1 MNFQQLRIVRET
13 VRQNFNLTE
22 TGKALFT
29 SQSGISKGLKDLE
42 DELGVEIFSR
52 FGKRLIGLTEAGSD
66 LLKMMDRI
74 LLDAE
79 NIKRMA
85 LQFSGRKKGNLTVAA
100 THTQARY
107 VLPNVIQRFMLDVP
121 EVHLFLHQGSPKEIV
136 KLLLSGDADIGI
148 ATETLAQ
155 IPDLI
160 SFPCYEWNHGVI
172 VPNDHPLLSLD
183 KVTLEDLSKFPV
195 ITYHPSFTGRSHVD
209 HAFRQADLEP
219 DIVITAMDADVIKT
233 YVSLG
238 LGIGIVSSLAFSPER
253 DTSLALIPAGHLF
266 GSNFARIA
274 VRRGHYLRGYAYDF
288 IQRLAPE
295 LTESALKPKIYV

>member
-29 SQSGISKGLKDLE
+29 SQSGISKGLKELE

-52 FGKRLIGLTEAGSD
+52 FGKRLVGLTEAGGD
-66 LLKMMDRI
+66 LLKVVDRI

-79 NIKRMA
+79 NIKRVA
-85 LQFSGRKKGNLTVAA
+85 LQFSGRKKGNLTVAT

-107 VLPNVIQRFMLDVP
+107 VLPDIIKRFMLDVP
-121 EVHLFLHQGSPKEIV
+121 EVHLSLHQGSPKEIAE
-136 KLLLSGDADIGI
+136 LLLNGDADIGI
-148 ATETLAQ
+148 ATETLAMV
-155 IPDLI
+155 PDLI
-160 SFPCYEWNHGVI
+160 SFPCYEWEHAV
-172 VPNDHPLLSLD
+172 VVQKDHPLLALD
-183 KVTLEDLSKFPV
+183 NVTLEDLSKFPV

-209 HAFRQADLEP
+209 HAFRQANLEP

-233 YVSLG
+233 YVGLG
-238 LGIGIVSSLAFSPER
+238 LGIGVVSSLAFDPER
-253 DTSLALIPAGHLF
+253 DVSLALIPAGHLF

-288 IQRLAPE
+288 IRRLAPN
-295 LTESALKPKIYV
+295 LTEADLRNKI

>member
-29 SQSGISKGLKDLE
+29 SQSGVSKGLKELE

-52 FGKRLIGLTEAGSD
+52 FGKRLVGLTEAGGD
-66 LLKMMDRI
+66 LLKVVDRI

-79 NIKRMA
+79 NIKRVA
-85 LQFSGRKKGNLTVAA
+85 LQFSGRKKGNLTVAT

-107 VLPNVIQRFMLDVP
+107 VLPEIIKRFMLDVP
-121 EVHLFLHQGSPKEIV
+121 EVHLSLHQGSPKEIAE
-136 KLLLSGDADIGI
+136 LLLNGDADIGI

-160 SFPCYEWNHGVI
+160 SFPCYEWVHGV
-172 VPNDHPLLSLD
+172 VVQKDHPLLALD
-183 KVTLEDLSKFPV
+183 TLTLEDLSKFPV
-195 ITYHPSFTGRSHVD
+195 ITYHPSFTGHSHVD
-209 HAFRQADLEP
+209 RAFRQANLEP

-233 YVSLG
+233 YVGLG
-238 LGIGIVSSLAFSPER
+238 LGVGVISSLAFNPKR
-253 DTSLALIPAGHLF
+253 DVSLTLIPAGHLF
-266 GSNFARIA
+266 GSNFTRIA
-274 VRRGHYLRGYAYDF
+274 VRRGHYLRGFVYDF
-288 IQRLAPE
+288 IERIAPD
-295 LTESALKPKIYV
+295 LKESDLRRKIYD

>member
-29 SQSGISKGLKDLE
+29 SQSGISKGLKELE

-52 FGKRLIGLTEAGSD
+52 FGKRLVGLTEAGGD
-66 LLKMMDRI
+66 LLKVVDRI

-85 LQFSGRKKGNLTVAA
+85 LQFSGRKKGNLTVAT

-107 VLPNVIQRFMLDVP
+107 VLPSVIQRFMLDVP

-148 ATETLAQ
+148 ATKTLAQ

-160 SFPCYEWNHGVI
+160 SFPCYE
-172 VPNDHPLLSLD
+172 
-183 KVTLEDLSKFPV
+183 
-195 ITYHPSFTGRSHVD
+195 
-209 HAFRQADLEP
+209 
-219 DIVITAMDADVIKT
+219 
-233 YVSLG
+233 
-238 LGIGIVSSLAFSPER
+238 
-253 DTSLALIPAGHLF
+253 
-266 GSNFARIA
+266 
-274 VRRGHYLRGYAYDF
+274 
-288 IQRLAPE
+288 
-295 LTESALKPKIYV
+295 

>member
-29 SQSGISKGLKDLE
+29 SQSGISKGLKELE

-52 FGKRLIGLTEAGSD
+52 FGKRLVGLTEAGSD
-66 LLKMMDRI
+66 LLKVVNRI

-79 NIKRMA
+79 NIKRVA
-85 LQFSGRKKGNLTVAA
+85 LQFSGRKKGNLTVAT

-107 VLPNVIQRFMLDVP
+107 VLPVVIKRFMLDVP
-121 EVHLFLHQGSPKEIV
+121 EVHLSLHQGSPKEIV
-136 KLLLSGDADIGI
+136 ELLLSGDADIGI

-160 SFPCYEWNHGVI
+160 SFPCYEWEHGVI
-172 VPNDHPLLSLD
+172 VPNDHPLLAVD

-209 HAFRQADLEP
+209 HAFRKANLEP

-233 YVSLG
+233 YVGLG
-238 LGIGIVSSLAFSPER
+238 LGMSHLWRSVPSAMCPWPLFPQVIYLDPTLPASPCGVDTICAGMPMISSG
-253 DTSLALIPAGHLF
+253 DWH
-266 GSNFARIA
+266 RI
-274 VRRGHYLRGYAYDF
+274 
-288 IQRLAPE
+288 
-295 LTESALKPKIYV
+295 

>member
-29 SQSGISKGLKDLE
+29 SQSGISKGLKELE

-52 FGKRLIGLTEAGSD
+52 FGKRLVGLTEAEGD
-66 LLKMMDRI
+66 LLKVVDRI

-79 NIKRMA
+79 NIKRVA
-85 LQFSGRKKGNLTVAA
+85 LQFSGRKKGNLTVAT

-107 VLPNVIQRFMLDVP
+107 VLPDIIKRFMLDVP
-121 EVHLFLHQGSPKEIV
+121 EVHLSLHQGSPKEIAE
-136 KLLLSGDADIGI
+136 LLLNGDADIGI
-148 ATETLAQ
+148 ATETLAMV
-155 IPDLI
+155 PDLI
-160 SFPCYEWNHGVI
+160 SFPCYEWEHAV
-172 VPNDHPLLSLD
+172 VVQKDHPLLALD
-183 KVTLEDLSKFPV
+183 NVTLEDLSKFPV

-209 HAFRQADLEP
+209 HAFRQANLEP

-233 YVSLG
+233 YVGLG
-238 LGIGIVSSLAFSPER
+238 LGIGVVSSLAFDPER
-253 DTSLALIPAGHLF
+253 DVSLALIPAGHLF

-288 IQRLAPE
+288 IRRLAPN
-295 LTESALKPKIYV
+295 LTEADLRNKI

>member
-29 SQSGISKGLKDLE
+29 SQSGVSKGLKELE

-52 FGKRLIGLTEAGSD
+52 FGKRLVGLTEAGGD
-66 LLKMMDRI
+66 LLKVVDRI

-79 NIKRMA
+79 NIKRVA
-85 LQFSGRKKGNLTVAA
+85 LQFSGRKKGNLTVAT

-107 VLPNVIQRFMLDVP
+107 VLPEIIKRFMLDVP
-121 EVHLFLHQGSPKEIV
+121 EVHLSLHQGSPKEIAE
-136 KLLLSGDADIGI
+136 LLLSGDADIGI

-155 IPDLI
+155 IPELI
-160 SFPCYEWNHGVI
+160 SFPCYEWEHGV
-172 VPNDHPLLSLD
+172 VVQKDHPILALD
-183 KVTLEDLSKFPV
+183 ILTLEDLSKFPV

-209 HAFRQADLEP
+209 RAFRQANLEP

-233 YVSLG
+233 YVGLG
-238 LGIGIVSSLAFSPER
+238 LGIGVISSLAFSPER
-253 DTSLALIPAGHLF
+253 DESLTLIPAGHLF
-266 GSNFARIA
+266 GTNFTRIA
-274 VRRGHYLRGYAYDF
+274 VRRGHYLRGFVYDF
-288 IQRLAPE
+288 IERVAPS
-295 LTESALKPKIYV
+295 LKESDLRRKIYD

>member
-22 TGKALFT
+22 TGKVLFT
-29 SQSGISKGLKDLE
+29 SQSGISKGLKELE

-66 LLKMMDRI
+66 LLTVVDRI

-79 NIKRMA
+79 NIKRVA
-85 LQFSGRKKGNLTVAA
+85 SQFSGRKKGNLTVAA

-107 VLPNVIQRFMLDVP
+107 VLPTVIKRFMLDVP
-121 EVHLFLHQGSPKEIV
+121 EVHLFLHQGSPKEIAE
-136 KLLLSGDADIGI
+136 LLVAGDADIGI

-160 SFPCYEWNHGVI
+160 TFPCYEWEHGV
-172 VPNDHPLLSLD
+172 VVQKDHPLLAIDRL
-183 KVTLEDLSKFPV
+183 TLEDISKFPV

-209 HAFRQADLEP
+209 HAFRQAGLEP

-238 LGIGIVSSLAFSPER
+238 LGVG
-253 DTSLALIPAGHLF
+253 
-266 GSNFARIA
+266 
-274 VRRGHYLRGYAYDF
+274 
-288 IQRLAPE
+288 
-295 LTESALKPKIYV
+295 

>member
-29 SQSGISKGLKDLE
+29 SQSGISKGLKELE

-52 FGKRLIGLTEAGSD
+52 FGKRLVGLTEAGSD
-66 LLKMMDRI
+66 LLKVVNRI

-79 NIKRMA
+79 NIKRVA
-85 LQFSGRKKGNLTVAA
+85 SQFSGRKKGNLTVAT

-107 VLPNVIQRFMLDVP
+107 VLPDVIKRFMLDVP
-121 EVHLFLHQGSPKEIV
+121 EVHLSLHQGSPKEIAE
-136 KLLLSGDADIGI
+136 LLLSGDADIGI

-160 SFPCYEWNHGVI
+160 SFPCYEWEHGII
-172 VPNDHPLLSLD
+172 VPNDHPLLTVD

-209 HAFRQADLEP
+209 HAFRKANLEP

-233 YVSLG
+233 YVGLG
-238 LGIGIVSSLAFSPER
+238 LGIGVVSSLAFSPER
-253 DTSLALIPAGHLF
+253 DVSLALIPAGHLF

-274 VRRGHYLRGYAYDF
+274 VRRGHYLRAYAYDF
-288 IQRLAPE
+288 IGRLAPD
-295 LTESALKPKIYV
+295 LTESALRQKIYA

>member
-29 SQSGISKGLKDLE
+29 SQSGISKGLKELE

-52 FGKRLIGLTEAGSD
+52 FGKRLVGLTEAGSD
-66 LLKMMDRI
+66 LLKVVNRI

-79 NIKRMA
+79 NIKRVA
-85 LQFSGRKKGNLTVAA
+85 SQFSGRKKGNLTVAT

-107 VLPNVIQRFMLDVP
+107 VLPDVIKRFMLDVP
-121 EVHLFLHQGSPKEIV
+121 EVHLSLHQGSPKEIAE
-136 KLLLSGDADIGI
+136 LLLSGDADIGI

-160 SFPCYEWNHGVI
+160 SFPCYEWEHGII
-172 VPNDHPLLSLD
+172 VPNDHPLLAVD

-209 HAFRQADLEP
+209 HAFRKANLEP

-233 YVSLG
+233 YVGLG
-238 LGIGIVSSLAFSPER
+238 LGIGVVSSLAFSPER
-253 DTSLALIPAGHLF
+253 DVSLALIPAGHLF

-274 VRRGHYLRGYAYDF
+274 VRRGHYLRAYAYDF
-288 IQRLAPE
+288 IGRLAPD
-295 LTESALKPKIYV
+295 LTESALRQKIYA

>member
-1 MNFQQLRIVRET
+1 
-13 VRQNFNLTE
+13 
-22 TGKALFT
+22 
-29 SQSGISKGLKDLE
+29 
-42 DELGVEIFSR
+42 
-52 FGKRLIGLTEAGSD
+52 
-66 LLKMMDRI
+66 
-74 LLDAE
+74 
-79 NIKRMA
+79 MA
-85 LQFSGRKKGNLTVAA
+85 LQFSGRKKGNLTVAT

-107 VLPNVIQRFMLDVP
+107 VLPAVIQRFMLDVP

-136 KLLLSGDADIGI
+136 KLPLSGDADIGI

-160 SFPCYEWNHGVI
+160 SFPCYEWEHGVI
-172 VPNDHPLLSLD
+172 VPRDHPLLALE

-238 LGIGIVSSLAFSPER
+238 LGIGIVSALAFSPER

>member
-13 VRQNFNLTE
+13 VRHNFNLTE
-22 TGKALFT
+22 TGKVLFT
-29 SQSGISKGLKDLE
+29 SQSGISKGLKELE

-52 FGKRLIGLTEAGSD
+52 FGKRLMGLTEAGSD
-66 LLKMMDRI
+66 LLKVVDRI

-79 NIKRMA
+79 NIKRVA
-85 LQFSGRKKGNLTVAA
+85 SQFSGRKKGNLTVAT

-107 VLPNVIQRFMLDVP
+107 VLPDVIQRFMLDVP
-121 EVHLFLHQGSPKEIV
+121 EVHLFLHQGSPKEIAE
-136 KLLLSGDADIGI
+136 LLLAGDADIGI

-160 SFPCYEWNHGVI
+160 TFPCYEWEHGVV
-172 VPNDHPLLSLD
+172 VPKDHPLSVVERL
-183 KVTLEDLSKFPV
+183 TLEDLSKFPV

-209 HAFRQADLEP
+209 NAFRQANLEP

-238 LGIGIVSSLAFSPER
+238 LGVGVVSCLAFNAER
-253 DTSLALIPAGHLF
+253 DTSLRLIPAGHLF
-266 GSNFARIA
+266 GRNLARIA
-274 VRRGHYLRGYAYDF
+274 VRRGHYLRDFAYDF
-288 IQRLAPE
+288 IERLAPD
-295 LTESALKPKIYV
+295 LTESALRHKI

>member
-29 SQSGISKGLKDLE
+29 SQSGISKGLKELE

-52 FGKRLIGLTEAGSD
+52 FGKRLVGLTEAEGD
-66 LLKMMDRI
+66 LLKVVDRI

-79 NIKRMA
+79 NIKRVA
-85 LQFSGRKKGNLTVAA
+85 LQFSGRKKGNLTVAT

-107 VLPNVIQRFMLDVP
+107 VLPDIIKRFMLDVP
-121 EVHLFLHQGSPKEIV
+121 EVHLSLHQGSPKEIAE
-136 KLLLSGDADIGI
+136 LLLNGDADIGI
-148 ATETLAQ
+148 ATETLAMV
-155 IPDLI
+155 PDLI
-160 SFPCYEWNHGVI
+160 SFPCYEWEHAV
-172 VPNDHPLLSLD
+172 VVQKDHPLLALD
-183 KVTLEDLSKFPV
+183 NVTLEDLSKFPV

-209 HAFRQADLEP
+209 HAFRQANLEP

-233 YVSLG
+233 YVGLG
-238 LGIGIVSSLAFSPER
+238 LGIGVVSSLAFDPER
-253 DTSLALIPAGHLF
+253 DVSLALIPAGHLF

-288 IQRLAPE
+288 IRRLAPNLSE
-295 LTESALKPKIYV
+295 ADLRNKI

>member
-1 MNFQQLRIVRET
+1 
-13 VRQNFNLTE
+13 
-22 TGKALFT
+22 
-29 SQSGISKGLKDLE
+29 
-42 DELGVEIFSR
+42 
-52 FGKRLIGLTEAGSD
+52 
-66 LLKMMDRI
+66 
-74 LLDAE
+74 
-79 NIKRMA
+79 
-85 LQFSGRKKGNLTVAA
+85 
-100 THTQARY
+100 
-107 VLPNVIQRFMLDVP
+107 
-121 EVHLFLHQGSPKEIV
+121 
-136 KLLLSGDADIGI
+136 
-148 ATETLAQ
+148 
-155 IPDLI
+155 
-160 SFPCYEWNHGVI
+160 
-172 VPNDHPLLSLD
+172 
-183 KVTLEDLSKFPV
+183 LSKFPV

-238 LGIGIVSSLAFSPER
+238 LGIGIVSALAFSPER